1 MVVVGCDCDWEEE
14 EVAVEDL
21 LACLVKA
28 RQEAAEVQRRHLVR
42 TKRGKLAFL
51 VLVLFHDILGK
62 GGFGGRTVSHLYR
75 GRRRWGAL
83 LASGLFRLLWVLAGG
98 LGLLGLVPLP
108 LCLFASLLLCRVG
121 DRT

>member
-62 GGFGGRTVSHLYR
+62 GGFGVGTYGFPSLSRTTPLGSFVSER
-75 GRRRWGAL
+75 SFSSFVG
-83 LASGLFRLLWVLAGG
+83 SGGWAWV
-98 LGLLGLVPLP
+98 
-108 LCLFASLLLCRVG
+108 VG
-121 DRT
+121 FSGSAIVSVCFFSFVSGW